1 MLSINNRPQMYLD
14 KGLCC
19 MFWYTYLDHTVSSQD
34 FRSFSFSVISVG
46 DFQHCISTCSGFFFR
61 EIAMSI

>member
-19 MFWYTYLDHTVSSQD
+19 MFWYTYLVEMSSSWNFLARASSSYED
-34 FRSFSFSVISVG
+34 SEPSWGTLIFELKPS
-46 DFQHCISTCSGFFFR
+46 
-61 EIAMSI
+61 